1 VKTAKKAALGALAA
15 TVMAMVTPMTAASAD
30 QGDTLKGG
38 CSFDTNRQ
46 ATATNGQNQGVIAD
60 LSVSQEASGGPSG
73 ATVECWINVNG
84 VAAPGTDIVASG
96 NGVQANSAQISYSA
110 GDTDAVALCQK
121 VTFDDGSSW
130 VGPDGTNPDCPAATS
145 TQIPPQVVIDT
156 LNSVL
161 DTVFT
166 TVNGVLALVDLNPV
180 LCPVLASVGPQ
191 NIGGVVIIDAN
202 GSLTIQ
208 DPVGLIIVTND
219 CSVA

>member
-96 NGVQANSAQISYSA
+96 SGVQANSAQISYSA

-156 LNSVL
+156 INSVL
-161 DTVFT
+161 
-166 TVNGVLALVDLNPV
+166 ALTDALNPI
-180 LCPVLASVGPQ
+180 LCPIFASLGPQ
-191 NIGGVVIIDAN
+191 DIGGVITISSD
-202 GSLTIQ
+202 GSLVIA
-208 DPVGLIIVTND
+208 DPVGLVVITND
-219 CSVA
+219 CSTV